1 MPSRKKTTMFAS
13 AFCTCVSSFVLICVV
28 LGTQQWVSSD
38 VLFSRTNTSITIS
51 LDYGLF
57 RGTCE
62 QFVEAGL
69 QVSKQTF
76 QGHRDRST
84 QGVSSTLLT
93 CPFADSLSSTKTRS
107 TNVAIIVILVL
118 SLLTSLLS
126 SGFTCTN
133 AVSNPY
139 QTFLGPIGVYTWNSI
154 CGILVLIAM
163 ILFPVNIE
171 AHGLSEELA
180 HGCSTSLQSHI
191 RSQHSY
197 GYSYWIMLLV
207 LFLNIASLIIIYF
220 YEHAR
225 YSKKKEQERPIEN
238 APKDVIL
245 F

>member
-28 LGTQQWVSSD
+28 LATQQWVSSE
-38 VLFSRTNTSITIS
+38 VLFSRTNTSVTIS

-57 RGTCE
+57 SGTCE
-62 QFVEAGL
+62 QFVEAGI
-69 QVSKQTF
+69 QVSKKTF
-76 QGHRDRST
+76 Q
-84 QGVSSTLLT
+84 V
-93 CPFADSLSSTKTRS
+93 ADSLSSTKTKG

-163 ILFPVNIE
+163 ILFPVNVE
-171 AHGLSEELA
+171 AHSLSEELA

-220 YEHAR
+220 YDHAR

>member
-28 LGTQQWVSSD
+28 LATQQWVSSD
-38 VLFSRTNTSITIS
+38 VLFSRTNTSVTIS
-51 LDYGLF
+51 LEYGLF

-76 QGHRDRST
+76 Q
-84 QGVSSTLLT
+84 V
-93 CPFADSLSSTKTRS
+93 ADSLSSTKTRS

-163 ILFPVNIE
+163 ILFPVNVE

-180 HGCSTSLQSHI
+180 RGCSTTLQSHI

-220 YEHAR
+220 YDHAR

>member
-28 LGTQQWVSSD
+28 LATQQWVSSQ
-38 VLFSRTNTSITIS
+38 VRFSRTNTSVTIS

-69 QVSKQTF
+69 QVSKKTF
-76 QGHRDRST
+76 E
-84 QGVSSTLLT
+84 V
-93 CPFADSLSSTKTRS
+93 ADSLSSTKTKS
-107 TNVAIIVILVL
+107 TNIAIIVILVL

-139 QTFLGPIGVYTWNSI
+139 QTFLGPIGIYTWNSI
-154 CGILVLIAM
+154 CGILILIAM

-171 AHGLSEELA
+171 AHSLSEELA
-180 HGCSTSLQSHI
+180 YECSTSLQSHI
-191 RSQHSY
+191 ESKHIY
-197 GYSYWIMLLV
+197 GYSYWIMLLI

-220 YEHAR
+220 YDHAR

>member
-1 MPSRKKTTMFAS
+1 MPSRKKTTLFAS

-28 LGTQQWVSSD
+28 LATQQWVSSE
-38 VLFSRTNTSITIS
+38 VRFSRTNTSVTVS

-57 RGTCE
+57 RGTCA

-69 QVSKQTF
+69 QVSKKTF
-76 QGHRDRST
+76 Q
-84 QGVSSTLLT
+84 V
-93 CPFADSLSSTKTRS
+93 ADSLSSTKTKS

-154 CGILVLIAM
+154 CGTLVLIAM

-171 AHGLSEELA
+171 AHSLSEELA

-191 RSQHSY
+191 KSEHSY
-197 GYSYWIMLLV
+197 GYSYWIMLPI

-220 YEHAR
+220 YDHAR

>member
-13 AFCTCVSSFVLICVV
+13 AFCTSVSSFVLICVV
-28 LGTQQWVSSD
+28 LGTQQWVSSE
-38 VLFSRTNTSITIS
+38 VRFSRSDTSVTIS

-69 QVSKQTF
+69 QVSKKTF
-76 QGHRDRST
+76 Q
-84 QGVSSTLLT
+84 V
-93 CPFADSLSSTKTRS
+93 ADSLSSTKTKS

-154 CGILVLIAM
+154 CGILILIAM
-163 ILFPVNIE
+163 ILFPVNVE
-171 AHGLSEELA
+171 AHSLSEELA

-191 RSQHSY
+191 KSKHSY
-197 GYSYWIMLLV
+197 GYSYWIMLLI
-207 LFLNIASLIIIYF
+207 LFLNLASLIIIYF
-220 YEHAR
+220 YDHAS